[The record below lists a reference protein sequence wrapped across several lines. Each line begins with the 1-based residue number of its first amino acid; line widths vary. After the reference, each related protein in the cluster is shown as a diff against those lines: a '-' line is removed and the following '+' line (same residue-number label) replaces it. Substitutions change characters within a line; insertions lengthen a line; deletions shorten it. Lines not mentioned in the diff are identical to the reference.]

1 MDEKILDA
9 LFEPACILDR
19 DLSVKFINTAW
30 LQFVSKSIH
39 SLDNEIRQINKAS
52 FEENFYILKQGIRP
66 YVEDEAFFSSMDK
79 RISYRICSY
88 GTDFLMILKLPFSES
103 SEMLYDTL
111 TGLPTRAIL
120 NDRISNAIADC
131 NRNSTKLLVFFIDL
145 DDFKPVNDQYGHE
158 AGDAVL
164 IEVVRRI
171 QEVIRD
177 ADTLARYGGD
187 EFAIVCPSFKE
198 PIHGAL
204 TAKRILRS
212 LARKITYKK
221 INLQIGASIGIGIY
235 PDNAADSAGLL
246 KVADKAMY
254 MAKENGKNV
263 YSFFSKEYRY

>member
-9 LFEPACILDR
+9 MFEPACIMDR
-19 DLSVKFINTAW
+19 DLKVKFINAAW
-30 LQFVSKSIH
+30 LQCVSKSIP
-39 SLDNEIRQINKAS
+39 SMDKEIRQINKS
-52 FEENFYILKQGIRP
+52 VFDENFYILKQNIRP
-66 YVEDEAFFSSMDK
+66 YIEDEACFLSVDK
-79 RISYRICSY
+79 NITYRICSY
-88 GTDFLMILKLPFSES
+88 GPDFLMILKLPFSES

-120 NDRISNAIADC
+120 HDRITNAIADC
-131 NRNSTKLLVFFIDL
+131 NRNNTKLLVFFIDL
-145 DDFKPVNDQYGHE
+145 DNFKPVNDQYGHE

-187 EFAIVCPSFKE
+187 EFAIICPSFKE

-212 LARKITYKK
+212 LGRKITYKEST
-221 INLQIGASIGIGIY
+221 LQIGASIGIGIY
-235 PDNAADSAGLL
+235 PDNADDSTGLL

-263 YSFFSKEYRY
+263 YCFYSEEYRY